1 MTGPNAAVVRLRY
14 RNKVHEVEVQPE
26 EVAGSLGGEIWLR
39 WDILPSQQRLL
50 LDGMSVPLSL
60 ELGDFEGKELLVTKM
75 EQGGGPVQDTK
86 RRKRGSKGSARRAA
100 KERLKRQSE
109 LMYDK
114 VKQMMESR
122 SNRKWRICRNS

>member
-1 MTGPNAAVVRLRY
+1 M
-14 RNKVHEVEVQPE
+14 QPE

-50 LDGMSVPLSL
+50 LDGMSVPLLL

-100 KERLKRQSE
+100 KERLKRQSR